1 MSRFVLTAQ
10 LQLQAPNNVAQ
21 VVRQIQSQLNNVNV
35 NIQVQNTGQA
45 QRQLQRITQQTN
57 QATTAAERMGRA
69 FAVSVRRFAAFSIAT
84 RAVGLFTSTLSDAV
98 QAAIDFEREL
108 IKVSQVTGESLDKLG
123 KLTGTITGLATNL
136 GVASKDLL
144 NVSTI
149 LLQAGLSSKDTE
161 VALRSLARAAL
172 APNFDS
178 ISETA
183 EGAIAVLAQF
193 GKGVDALEGQLGSIN
208 AVAGAFAVEA
218 GDLIDVIRRT
228 GGVFKSSGGSLN
240 ELLALFTSVRATTR
254 ESAESI
260 GTGLRTIFTRIQRP
274 KTIEFLKQFGVEL
287 VDLEG
292 KFVGPYEA
300 VRRLSSAL
308 SGLGERDIT
317 FIRIAEEL
325 GGFRQIGKVLPLL
338 QQFSTAEAALNV
350 ATKAN
355 NSLTKDAATAQLAL
369 AVRIVK
375 VKEEFLALVRS
386 ITETST
392 FQIMANTALALASAL
407 IKIGDAIKPLLPLLG
422 ALAAI
427 KLVKGIGGFLGGAG
441 AGLTSGRAFNKGGR
455 VHAFA
460 RGGLVPGVGDRDTVP
475 AMLSPGEFVI
485 RKSSVKSIGANNLHA
500 MNKYAAG
507 GVASKSASMALTGRK
522 RLSTR
527 EMIKA
532 SQQAGYNIERL
543 DNGRIALSRNGKIV
557 HNNLTDDEASN
568 LLASMSTGYAA
579 GGIVNTSRSLYGSQ
593 RSDPAYMQAKR
604 SMPARRWRNMTQQ
617 QKDDEAAKFA
627 NENPAKKSIVP
638 TSETQKKRLSRFR
651 GILNNN
657 TVGAAILQGR
667 STLDQNITS
676 AEIKGALQTK
686 FKKELSPFQNESI
699 PDYKFIKSPLQKENF
714 TIFKTAIEEGLIS
727 AANTANSS
735 LAGILGVPV
744 PAIPTGATDNFIKGL
759 NDSAKGNLFETILT
773 SMTNKGIWDS
783 NPDVQRP
790 FDFPNGLTKNPSLK
804 KLFPQLRGIR
814 YVDSKASFSAAS
826 RENMV
831 LKIANQIL
839 TESGYNYD
847 ATRKQGN
854 ETKLKKLASGGGVGT
869 DTVPALLTPG
879 EFVINR
885 SSAQRI
891 GYGNLNR
898 MNKVGKYANGG
909 VVQHFAEGTTG
920 SGVTMGS
927 PGSIPG
933 MSQQTQSLQRFY
945 VATNNC
951 TTAQNQNS
959 RSLREAVAQN
969 KFFTASMVSS
979 LIQGFLPAIDEN
991 SSMLLKMTHGL
1002 VGLTTTIVAT
1012 GAALEA
1018 FGLQLSAQSIGDFLT
1033 GKGGRIAAT
1042 ARRLGSGVGSRV
1054 SDVGGRLAAMG
1065 TSNARGVV
1073 SPQALLLRGAGQGLQ
1088 NIGNNLG
1095 RVAGIVT
1102 KFAGPMVLATGAVLA
1117 FNGVMK
1123 ILFSNAEQ
1131 LKKSI
1136 EGGNVE
1142 QAGKLAR
1149 SEQNL
1154 NNANNLRL
1162 AGGVAGGIIG
1172 SFFGPGIGTAIGA
1185 GIGATV
1191 GTAIANVTEK
1201 LNVMFGGQTIARAV
1215 ALSEAQAQGN
1225 KTTQTLS
1232 EAQKVA
1238 TKSLEDLNSGSISA
1252 AEALKQISATG
1263 AAGSVEA
1270 SINANKKLIADL
1282 DAERLPKRYGAGGSY
1297 TEAARQKEIEVGT
1310 QIAPI
1315 TQKNVESLTTL
1326 NTIQAPARNAYIR
1339 SELAGMVG
1347 GGTSEFDKYSSIN
1360 TELKKRGFDNTDK
1373 LQEQQV
1379 DLAARGVAAQRAGS
1393 QELADTYFKQAR
1405 QLNDIMEEQ
1414 KQAYEN
1420 IVKEVN
1426 SAYKKFQALN
1436 LGFRAVTASSEAA
1449 ALRVNN
1455 FVNSLEA
1462 GYLPVQGAVATLE
1475 ASLTKAGQNISKSD
1489 VNKALD
1495 EVSDVFTQFGVD
1507 AEKEGKVF
1515 RQNYEGL
1522 AAVQRNFPSIFENI
1536 KNEYQKRGYSG
1547 MTSENATKL
1556 FQDQIKAELDK
1567 NTNIGEDVKQRIL
1580 DSIGTVE
1587 LSPTDIIAIN
1597 SGEYDVL
1604 EKKLAEAGDNA
1615 KEALRNVTDN
1625 FVKIQQQL
1633 IDLTKR
1639 RIEAER
1645 TYIESIKESLA
1656 ISLEARE
1663 IQGKYGGKAV
1673 TPQERR
1679 QNLLDRANV
1688 EAGRLGLSRLQRGN
1702 APELLQ
1708 RNQEIRG
1715 RFTALENQRRN
1726 NRAFGVTG
1734 VQDEAIQ
1741 RDLESAAKEQIT
1753 TIRELI
1759 KVQEDE
1765 LRILQEKNKLEKD
1778 SLDALISGDVEKFF
1792 EQQAGVGATAALATG
1807 NQSLINAFGP
1817 EALGTAYSDIQ
1828 RQQEAGVQEINGVRI
1843 AGAGG
1848 LLESG
1853 ARAAL
1858 GARGITDPRAAQV
1871 AARTTIE
1878 EENLRASI
1886 RANAGALGDAGTIE
1900 RDISEMKFN
1909 SATMYVNEL
1918 KLAAQGNGGV
1928 PVIPGVA
1935 STSLTFPPTAGTPPT
1950 VPAAATAAAGESP
1963 RGSGATVAPGAVTV
1977 RNNSSVPSAGSTMGI
1992 DPEVINRLTSSLDR
2006 FNGDLSSNIDRLE
2019 KLKIT
2024 ISLDATNVNVNLM
2037 GGDFLAK
2044 LTNDV
2049 QSALFDQVKNELGN
2063 YKVKDGK
2070 LVYSPGVVPA

>member
-35 NIQVQNTGQA
+35 NIQVQNAGQA

-98 QAAIDFEREL
+98 QASIDFERQL
-108 IKVSQVTGESLDKLG
+108 IKISQVTGESLDKLG
-123 KLTGTITGLATNL
+123 KLTGTITSLATNF

-144 NVSTI
+144 DVSTI

-161 VALRSLARAAL
+161 VALKSLAKAAL

-308 SGLGERDIT
+308 NGLGERDIT

-369 AVRIVK
+369 SVRIVK

-441 AGLTSGRAFNKGGR
+441 AGLTSSRTFNKGGR

-460 RGGLVPGVGDRDTVP
+460 RGGLVPGVGDTDSVP

-485 RKSSVKSIGANNLHA
+485 RKSSVKSIGAGNLHA

-507 GVASKSASMALTGRK
+507 GIASKSASMALTGRK

-527 EMIKA
+527 EMMKA
-532 SQQAGYNIERL
+532 SQKAGYNIERL
-543 DNGRIALSRNGKIV
+543 DNGRIALSRNGRVV

-579 GGIVNTSRSLYGSQ
+579 GGMVNINRSLYGTNATWQDIQKQNPTLTDNQAQ
-593 RSDPAYMQAKR
+593 RIRKGTLTLDKALGNTPPAP
-604 SMPARRWRNMTQQ
+604 PAPPR
-617 QKDDEAAKFA
+617 K
-627 NENPAKKSIVP
+627 
-638 TSETQKKRLSRFR
+638 SRFK
-651 GILNNN
+651 GILNND
-657 TVGAAILQGR
+657 TVGAAILIGQ
-667 STLDQNITS
+667 DITNES
-676 AEIKGALQTK
+676 ISSNEIKSILSNK
-686 FKKELSPFQNESI
+686 FANIKPGYESPFQTAAI
-699 PDYKFIKSPLQKENF
+699 PNYNLVKNSLKNPQ
-714 TIFKTAIEEGLIS
+714 IFNDAIDKGLIG
-727 AANTANSS
+727 AANIANQS
-735 LAGILGVPV
+735 LATALEVPI
-744 PAIPTGATDNFIKGL
+744 PAVSEGAKQNFLRGL
-759 NDSAKGNLFETILT
+759 NDAARGNLFETILT
-773 SMTNKGIWDS
+773 SMVNKGQWDS
-783 NPDVQRP
+783 NTDPQAP
-790 FDFPNGLTKNPSLK
+790 FDYTKGLTKGNRALAN
-804 KLFPQLRGIR
+804 LFPALRGIR
-814 YVDSKASFSAAS
+814 YVDSKASESVANPRNIA
-826 RENMV
+826 N
-831 LKIANQIL
+831 KIANEL
-839 TESGYNYD
+839 LKENGYSPN
-847 ATRKQGN
+847 ALRAQGN
-854 ETKLKKLASGGGVGT
+854 EIKLPEKTKRKSPKKLASGGGVGT

-885 SSAQRI
+885 SSAQNI

-909 VVQHFAEGTTG
+909 VVQHFAAGG
-920 SGVTMGS
+920 GVTMGS

-945 VATNNC
+945 VATNNS

-969 KFFTASMVSS
+969 KLFIASMASS
-979 LIQGFLPAIDEN
+979 LIQGFLPAVDEN
-991 SSMLLKMTHGL
+991 SGMLLKMAHGL

-1018 FGLQLSAQSIGDFLT
+1018 FGLQLNVQNIKSAIDLLR
-1033 GKGGRIAAT
+1033 GKGGSIATNAGRFVGEKLAGTRIGGMISPLGTTSGTMGAKAIQTTITGAT
-1042 ARRLGSGVGSRV
+1042 TRLGALAGGAAVVTLGLLALNKVVNMVADQYDIQTKKRIEAGDVAGAGESAKRANGYRNLATSVGAGGFIGGGIGAIAGGVIGSL
-1054 SDVGGRLAAMG
+1054 VGPLGTAAGIKLGVTLGSLIGSSIGIFISEFGDSSKQAKLLAEAQAGAVRTTKALENAGKNG
-1065 TSNARGVV
+1065 T
-1073 SPQALLLRGAGQGLQ
+1073 QALEKFNQGLISASDLLDAYKSAGVEVFAQ
-1088 NIGNNLG
+1088 NK
-1095 RVAGIVT
+1095 RVTDTVE
-1102 KFAGPMVLATGAVLA
+1102 
-1117 FNGVMK
+1117 
-1123 ILFSNAEQ
+1123 SNV
-1131 LKKSI
+1131 
-1136 EGGNVE
+1136 G
-1142 QAGKLAR
+1142 AR
-1149 SEQNL
+1149 SEYGSGKILRNL
-1154 NNANNLRL
+1154 GAYLGGGLFGMETSGTRNARLEKENLGNIQKQSQDTSTLFAESKNARNI
-1162 AGGVAGGIIG
+1162 AIRSSIISG
-1172 SFFGPGIGTAIGA
+1172 EDP
-1185 GIGATV
+1185 
-1191 GTAIANVTEK
+1191 EK
-1201 LNVMFGGQTIARAV
+1201 LLAKKGLDTDKLRTERTRLLKAAN
-1215 ALSEAQAQGN
+1215 EAQA
-1225 KTTQTLS
+1225 
-1232 EAQKVA
+1232 
-1238 TKSLEDLNSGSISA
+1238 
-1252 AEALKQISATG
+1252 
-1263 AAGSVEA
+1263 AGSTPEA
-1270 SINANKKLIADL
+1270 KAL
-1282 DAERLPKRYGAGGSY
+1282 R
-1297 TEAARQKEIEVGT
+1297 
-1310 QIAPI
+1310 
-1315 TQKNVESLTTL
+1315 
-1326 NTIQAPARNAYIR
+1326 
-1339 SELAGMVG
+1339 
-1347 GGTSEFDKYSSIN
+1347 
-1360 TELKKRGFDNTDK
+1360 
-1373 LQEQQV
+1373 
-1379 DLAARGVAAQRAGS
+1379 DLAAQ
-1393 QELADTYFKQAR
+1393 
-1405 QLNDIMEEQ
+1405 
-1414 KQAYEN
+1414 YESEIRSTLESITN
-1420 IVKEVN
+1420 ITKEVEI
-1426 SAYKKFQALN
+1426 ATKKFQALN
-1436 LGFRAVTASSEAA
+1436 LGFRAITASSDAA
-1449 ALRVNN
+1449 ALRVDN

-1475 ASLTKAGQNISKSD
+1475 ASLTKAGQNISASD

-1495 EVSDVFTQFGVD
+1495 EVTSVFTEFGAD
-1507 AEKEGKVF
+1507 ASKEAKTF
-1515 RQNYEGL
+1515 RENFKGL
-1522 AAVQRNFPSIFENI
+1522 STVQRNFPAIFENI
-1536 KNEYQKRGYSG
+1536 KGKIKEKGYTG
-1547 MTSENATKL
+1547 MSSENISNSFK
-1556 FQDQIKAELDK
+1556 DEIKNQLK
-1567 NTNIGEDVKQRIL
+1567 NANIDEDVRNRIV
-1580 DSIGTVE
+1580 DSIGKIE
-1587 LSPTDIIAIN
+1587 LKPEDIVAIN
-1597 SGEYDVL
+1597 AGQYDVL
-1604 EKKLAEAGDNA
+1604 EKYLEEAGDNA
-1615 KEALRNVTDN
+1615 KTAMKNVVDN
-1625 FVKIQQQL
+1625 YVKIHQQL

-1688 EAGRLGLSRLQRGN
+1688 GAGRLGLSRLQRGN

-1708 RNQEIRG
+1708 RNQEIKG

>member
-98 QAAIDFEREL
+98 QAAIDFERQL
-108 IKVSQVTGESLDKLG
+108 IKISQVTGESLDKLG
-123 KLTGTITGLATNL
+123 KLTGTITGLATNF

-144 NVSTI
+144 DVSTI

-161 VALRSLARAAL
+161 VALRSLAKAAL

-369 AVRIVK
+369 SVRIVK

-441 AGLTSGRAFNKGGR
+441 AGLTSSRTFNKGGR

-460 RGGLVPGVGDRDTVP
+460 RGGLVPGVGDTDSVP

-485 RKSSVKSIGANNLHA
+485 RKSSVKSIGAGNLHA

-507 GVASKSASMALTGRK
+507 GIASKSASMALTGRK

-527 EMIKA
+527 EMMKA
-532 SQQAGYNIERL
+532 SQKAGYNIERL
-543 DNGRIALSRNGKIV
+543 DNGRIALSRNGRVV
-557 HNNLTDDEASN
+557 HNNLTDDEAST
-568 LLASMSTGYAA
+568 LLASMATGYMA
-579 GGIVNTSRSLYGSQ
+579 GGIVNTSRSLYGTKTSWRDIKAKNPTLTDNQAQ
-593 RSDPAYMQAKR
+593 RIGKGTLTLDKALGNTP
-604 SMPARRWRNMTQQ
+604 
-617 QKDDEAAKFA
+617 
-627 NENPAKKSIVP
+627 P
-638 TSETQKKRLSRFR
+638 TPPRKSRFK
-651 GILNNN
+651 GILNND
-657 TVGAAILQGR
+657 TVGAAILIGQG
-667 STLDQNITS
+667 ITNES
-676 AEIKGALQTK
+676 ISSNEIKSILSNK
-686 FKKELSPFQNESI
+686 FANIKPGYESPFQTAAI
-699 PDYKFIKSPLQKENF
+699 PNYNLVKNSLKNPQ
-714 TIFKTAIEEGLIS
+714 IFNDAIDKGLIG
-727 AANTANSS
+727 AANIANQS
-735 LAGILGVPV
+735 LATALEVPI
-744 PAIPTGATDNFIKGL
+744 PAVSEGAKQNFLRGL
-759 NDSAKGNLFETILT
+759 NDAARGNLFETILT
-773 SMTNKGIWDS
+773 SMVNKGQWDS
-783 NPDVQRP
+783 NTDPQAP
-790 FDFPNGLTKNPSLK
+790 FDYTKGLTKGNRTLAN
-804 KLFPQLRGIR
+804 LFPALRGIR
-814 YVDSKASFSAAS
+814 YVDSKASESVANPRNIA
-826 RENMV
+826 N
-831 LKIANQIL
+831 KIANEL
-839 TESGYNYD
+839 LKENGYSPN
-847 ATRKQGN
+847 ALRAQGN
-854 ETKLKKLASGGGVGT
+854 EIKLPEKTKGGRRRYATGGSVGT
-869 DTVPALLTPG
+869 DTVPAMLTPG

-885 SSAQRI
+885 SSAQQI

-909 VVQHFAEGTTG
+909 VVQHFNTG
-920 SGVTMGS
+920 GVTMGS

-933 MSQQTQSLQRFY
+933 MSQPTQSLQRFY

-979 LIQGFLPAIDEN
+979 LIQGFLPAVDEN
-991 SSMLLKMTHGL
+991 SGMLLKMTHGL

-1018 FGLQLSAQSIGDFLT
+1018 FGLQLNAQNIGSVID
-1033 GKGGRIAAT
+1033 
-1042 ARRLGSGVGSRV
+1042 
-1054 SDVGGRLAAMG
+1054 
-1065 TSNARGVV
+1065 
-1073 SPQALLLRGAGQGLQ
+1073 LLRGRGGSIATNAGQFIGNKLAGTRIGNMMNPFSGTSGTMGAKATEAIQRTITGATTRLGALAGGAAVVTLGLLALNKVVNMVADQ
-1088 NIGNNLG
+1088 YDIQTKKRIEAGDVAGAGESAKRANGYRNLATSVGAGGFIGGGIGAIAGGVIGSLVGPLGTAAGIKLGVTLGSLIGSSIGIFISEFGDSSKQAKLLAEAQAGAVRTTKALENAEKNGTQALEKFNQGLISASDLLDAYAPAGTELFTQTQRVSKTVESNIG
-1095 RVAGIVT
+1095 
-1102 KFAGPMVLATGAVLA
+1102 
-1117 FNGVMK
+1117 
-1123 ILFSNAEQ
+1123 
-1131 LKKSI
+1131 
-1136 EGGNVE
+1136 
-1142 QAGKLAR
+1142 AR
-1149 SEQNL
+1149 SEYFSGKILRNL
-1154 NNANNLRL
+1154 GAYFGGGLFGMETAGTKNTRLEKENLGNIQQQSERTADFFAKSRNARN
-1162 AGGVAGGIIG
+1162 I
-1172 SFFGPGIGTAIGA
+1172 AIRSSIVSGEDP
-1185 GIGATV
+1185 
-1191 GTAIANVTEK
+1191 EK
-1201 LNVMFGGQTIARAV
+1201 LLAKKGLDTGRLRTERIAILKA
-1215 ALSEAQAQGN
+1215 ANEAQAAGRTPEE
-1225 KTTQTLS
+1225 KALR
-1232 EAQKVA
+1232 
-1238 TKSLEDLNSGSISA
+1238 DLA
-1252 AEALKQISATG
+1252 VQYEQ
-1263 AAGSVEA
+1263 E
-1270 SINANKKLIADL
+1270 INATEEAITNIA
-1282 DAERLPKRYGAGGSY
+1282 
-1297 TEAARQKEIEVGT
+1297 
-1310 QIAPI
+1310 
-1315 TQKNVESLTTL
+1315 
-1326 NTIQAPARNAYIR
+1326 
-1339 SELAGMVG
+1339 
-1347 GGTSEFDKYSSIN
+1347 
-1360 TELKKRGFDNTDK
+1360 
-1373 LQEQQV
+1373 
-1379 DLAARGVAAQRAGS
+1379 
-1393 QELADTYFKQAR
+1393 
-1405 QLNDIMEEQ
+1405 
-1414 KQAYEN
+1414 
-1420 IVKEVN
+1420 KEVDI
-1426 SAYKKFQALN
+1426 ATKKFQALN
-1436 LGFRAVTASSEAA
+1436 LGFRAITASSDAA
-1449 ALRVNN
+1449 ALRVDN

-1475 ASLTKAGQNISKSD
+1475 ASLTKAGQNISASD

-1495 EVSDVFTQFGVD
+1495 EVTSVFTEFGAD
-1507 AEKEGKVF
+1507 TSKEAKTF
-1515 RQNYEGL
+1515 RENFKGL
-1522 AAVQRNFPSIFENI
+1522 STVQRNFPAIFENI
-1536 KNEYQKRGYSG
+1536 RGKIKEKGYTGMSSEDISNSFKDEIKNQLK
-1547 MTSENATKL
+1547 NA
-1556 FQDQIKAELDK
+1556 
-1567 NTNIGEDVKQRIL
+1567 NIDEDVRNRIV
-1580 DSIGTVE
+1580 DSIGKIE

-1597 SGEYDVL
+1597 TGQYDVL
-1604 EKKLAEAGDNA
+1604 EKYLEEAGDNA
-1615 KEALRNVTDN
+1615 KTAMKNVVDN
-1625 FVKIQQQL
+1625 YVKIHQQL

-1708 RNQEIRG
+1708 RNQEIKG

-1759 KVQEDE
+1759 KLQEDE

-1950 VPAAATAAAGESP
+1950 IPAAATAAAGESP
-1963 RGSGATVAPGAVTV
+1963 RGGGATVEPGAVTV
-1977 RNNSSVPSAGSTMGI
+1977 RNNSAVPSAGSTMGI